1 MTLYPRNRM
10 SNHARNQSKTQVYQ
24 LPDRTKLYQQNMV
37 FLPSGSFSDSS
48 GQFDTNSLTN
58 KKIH

>member
-1 MTLYPRNRM
+1 M